1 VLDSDEGTTAEY
13 DHKGQR
19 LMRWGLI
26 GTSGLVD
33 RGGLKAFQE
42 AENAELVAVLSRD
55 SSRARE
61 FGAEHGIETATAD
74 MDEFLAAPGLEA
86 VWIAS
91 PTWRHHEQ
99 GKAVLEAGKHV
110 LLEKPLAI
118 DAKSAWDL
126 VEHAKR
132 AGVLLATGYQARYV
146 PGHRTMKRLVDEGAI
161 GEVSVARTYYG
172 IHRPGPPPEWRQ
184 KRETARWGALSD
196 VGTHQID
203 LLRMLLGEIAEATG
217 YHERQQ
223 GFETDDAVAAA
234 LRLES
239 GAVATMTFSTN
250 VWAQFTRVE
259 LHGTEGA
266 LVAENTS
273 PIGQGKVTLLRK
285 EADPEDVTG
294 ERPNSWV
301 AQLEEVT
308 RAASGEAVPYATGE
322 DGARAVEVMEQ
333 IVE

>member
-1 VLDSDEGTTAEY
+1 
-13 DHKGQR
+13 
-19 LMRWGLI
+19 MRWGLI
-26 GTSGLVD
+26 GTHGLVD
-33 RGGLKAFQE
+33 RGGLMALRE
-42 AENAELVAVLSRD
+42 ANDVELVSVLSSD
-55 SSRARE
+55 SARARR
-61 FGAEHGIETATAD
+61 FGEEHGVETATAD
-74 MDEFLAAPGLEA
+74 LDEFLAAPGLEA
-86 VWIAS
+86 VWVAS
-91 PTWRHHEQ
+91 PTWLHHEQ
-99 GKAVLEAGKHV
+99 GKAALQAGKHV

-118 DAKSAWDL
+118 DARSAWDL
-126 VEHAKR
+126 VETAKQE
-132 AGVLLATGYQARYV
+132 GLLLATGYQARYV
-146 PGHRTMKRLVDEGAI
+146 PGHRTMKRLCEEGAI

-196 VGTHQID
+196 VGTHHID
-203 LLRMLLGEIAEATG
+203 LLRMLLGDISEATG

-239 GAVATMTFSTN
+239 GVVASLTISTN
-250 VWAQFTRVE
+250 VWIQYTRVE
-259 LHGTEGA
+259 LHGTGGA

-273 PIGQGKVTLLRK
+273 PIGQGTVTLLRPD
-285 EADPEDVTG
+285 ADPEDVTG
-294 ERPNSWV
+294 ERPHAWV

-322 DGARAVEVMEQ
+322 DGARAVEIMEQ